1 MPDKKDLFLRRK
13 GSFFAVLYFPDD
25 AAGDFFAGIARGLGG
40 EIVRPAVNDDCAAKN
55 LRDAEAPGEHGH
67 IRLPIA
73 GKEGWQIPGV
83 IGMQAIAGIKVAAG
97 ICKFLAGAGGSLMD
111 MEAKNTGS
119 TGTVSHGKPGHIGDY
134 NGARVGGE
142 EGHRAGKARG
152 FRASLEPGNGNRTA
166 IAKFCHDGS
175 PPSNYMRP
183 A

>member
-55 LRDAEAPGEHGH
+55 LRDAEAPVEHGH

-134 NGARVGGE
+134 NGACLLYT
-142 EGHRAGKARG
+142 
-152 FRASLEPGNGNRTA
+152 SRT
-166 IAKFCHDGS
+166 HT
-175 PPSNYMRP
+175 
-183 A
+183 